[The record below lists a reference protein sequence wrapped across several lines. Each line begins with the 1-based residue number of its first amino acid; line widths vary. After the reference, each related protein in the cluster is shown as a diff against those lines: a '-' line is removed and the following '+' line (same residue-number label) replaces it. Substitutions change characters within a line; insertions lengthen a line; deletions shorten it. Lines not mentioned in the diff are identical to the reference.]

1 MVENAN
7 LIEDPNALDT
17 AQAKNS
23 GEFIAGNEGSFFF
36 SGWGSFPCYLLHFGG
51 KICVLHAFWS

>member
-23 GEFIAGNEGSFFF
+23 GEFIAGNEGRFFF
-36 SGWGSFPCYLLHFGG
+36 FLFFRLGQLSLLFA
-51 KICVLHAFWS
+51 AFWS